1 MTAEDLIELRDYAK
15 SLGFCIFEHWREDEF
30 TVAMPQF
37 KKFDCC
43 NWIIDC
49 TYNSKKHIDII
60 NKCGIEHLMK
70 RKEINKYRT
79 YRVEYLN
86 LKTMK
91 RWLDLMLVISKKYNM
106 KQKLKNIEKDFV

>member
-1 MTAEDLIELRDYAK
+1 MTTEDLIELRDYAK
-15 SLGFCIFEHWREDEF
+15 SLGFCVFERWGENEF
-30 TVAMPQF
+30 TVTIPQF
-37 KKFDCC
+37 KVFNCN

-49 TYNSKKHIDII
+49 TYNAKEKIDII
-60 NKCGIEHLMK
+60 NKSGIEHFMNTK
-70 RKEINKYRT
+70 KINNYWT

-91 RWLDLMLVISKKYNM
+91 KWLDLMLVINKKYKM